1 MITEETLLLY
11 FYDELEPADRVTVE
25 AALRNDAG
33 LASRYARLSAEL
45 AGWRSTQ
52 GPAAVPAAVTA
63 RWRVSIDHAASVAV
77 TPARTRTPMP
87 RLRLFGSG
95 VALAAALAIG
105 IAVGVRLDRPVAS
118 DPTAPTPIAGNEGT
132 VVRAVPASFIRGLE
146 AYLQESQWEIARLPL
161 ANNENDERTALI
173 MQLIQQNRAFER
185 IAEQSNAPN
194 LARVLRAFEPILFK
208 LANEN
213 IAPTD
218 AQSLRDQL
226 AFELKATLTKLEQ
239 ATSEEVPTI

>member
-11 FYDELEPADRVTVE
+11 FYDELEPDHRVAVE

-33 LASRYARLSAEL
+33 LASRYAVLSAEL
-45 AGWRSTQ
+45 AGWRSSQ
-52 GPAAVPAAVTA
+52 GPAVVPAEVTA
-63 RWRVSIDHAASVAV
+63 RWRASIERAASVAG
-77 TPARTRTPMP
+77 TPARTRTPIP
-87 RLRLFGSG
+87 RFRLFGSV

-105 IAVGVRLDRPVAS
+105 IAVGVRLDRPVTSNPATGTS
-118 DPTAPTPIAGNEGT
+118 IAGNEGT
-132 VVRAVPASFIRGLE
+132 AVGAIPASFIRGLE

-161 ANNENDERTALI
+161 VNNENDERAALI

-194 LARVLRAFEPILFK
+194 LARVLRAFEPILLK

-213 IAPTD
+213 IAPSD

-226 AFELKATLTKLEQ
+226 GFELKVTLTKLEQ